1 MLIVWVTLQKTN
13 RKIIFSLA
21 PVVHNLS
28 HYYITNK
35 SLPLFLG
42 DRKICKKKK
51 KLKVHIQKANRTPT
65 DSLTK
70 DKRRHHYLYS
80 QTHRTLIR
88 GMRHRNGKQGRGELS
103 KTVNNTQL

>member
-1 MLIVWVTLQKTN
+1 MLTVWVTLQKTN

-51 KLKVHIQKANRTPT
+51 RIKSPH
-65 DSLTK
+65 TK
-70 DKRRHHYLYS
+70 
-80 QTHRTLIR
+80 
-88 GMRHRNGKQGRGELS
+88 GKQNSNRQFDKGQE
-103 KTVNNTQL
+103 KTSLFILTDAPNTNQGNETQKGKTRKR